1 MTLTSTR
8 ILAAAMVAAWTS
20 LPALAQ
26 DTTAP
31 DAAPAETTAPAE
43 STAGET
49 EADAEQTQSQ
59 DPAAG
64 DAATDAGA
72 ADGAASAAAAADMPD
87 TLDIETFGDW
97 ELRCDTASGGCFM
110 YQLASD
116 PQGNPVSELT
126 LVQLPEQGEAVAGIT
141 AITPLGTLLNE
152 GLVMQVDQ
160 GQARQYPYNWC
171 TRSGCFARFG
181 LTQAEVNSLKAGNV
195 ARLRLLSASAPDQPV
210 ILEVSLA
217 GFTAAYEALA
227 EKTGGN

>member
-8 ILAAAMVAAWTS
+8 ILAAAMVAAWTT

-26 DTTAP
+26 DTTAT
-31 DAAPAETTAPAE
+31 DTTPAETTA
-43 STAGET
+43 GET
-49 EADAEQTQSQ
+49 DAGAEDTATDEAATEDTATDGS
-59 DPAAG
+59 
-64 DAATDAGA
+64 ATDAGA
-72 ADGAASAAAAADMPD
+72 ADGAATAATAADLPD

-126 LVQLPEQGEAVAGIT
+126 LVQLPEEGEAVAGVT

-210 ILEVSLA
+210 ILEVSLT
-217 GFTAAYEALA
+217 GFTAAYEALGA
-227 EKTGGN
+227 KTGGN